1 MFDTNLSTD
10 SLSIPDQI
18 NKSTSKTKF
27 SCSRNSGS
35 TDPDAVLKAEFEDKV
50 AKRIQATENHEFLKW
65 TDLKKICIEI
75 RDMDTRF
82 EFQERLVNRSVRTE
96 LSINHRRIFNPCI
109 REKGQGLSWKP
120 YSNWPKISSNLSQSP
135 LERFR
140 SDLLSK
146 GIGWPGFVKLFPSP
160 K

>member
-1 MFDTNLSTD
+1 MFDTNLSAD

-82 EFQERLVNRSVRTE
+82 EFQGRFLKVRTDCVFYK
-96 LSINHRRIFNPCI
+96 S
-109 REKGQGLSWKP
+109 
-120 YSNWPKISSNLSQSP
+120 
-135 LERFR
+135 
-140 SDLLSK
+140 
-146 GIGWPGFVKLFPSP
+146 
-160 K
+160 

>member
-82 EFQERLVNRSVRTE
+82 EFQGRFLKVRTDCPTA
-96 LSINHRRIFNPCI
+96 LSINH
-109 REKGQGLSWKP
+109 
-120 YSNWPKISSNLSQSP
+120 
-135 LERFR
+135 
-140 SDLLSK
+140 
-146 GIGWPGFVKLFPSP
+146 
-160 K
+160 

>member
-1 MFDTNLSTD
+1 MFDIHPLSD

-27 SCSRNSGS
+27 SCSRHSGS

-82 EFQERLVNRSVRTE
+82 EFQERLLKQVRTE
-96 LSINHRRIFNPCI
+96 KGPRKNVRGKTSVQTALSINLRRIFNPFI
-109 REKGQGLSWKP
+109 RKKG
-120 YSNWPKISSNLSQSP
+120 
-135 LERFR
+135 
-140 SDLLSK
+140 
-146 GIGWPGFVKLFPSP
+146 
-160 K
+160 

>member
-1 MFDTNLSTD
+1 MFDTNLSSD

-27 SCSRNSGS
+27 SCSRHSGS

-75 RDMDTRF
+75 RETDTRF
-82 EFQERLVNRSVRTE
+82 EFQERLLKQVRTE
-96 LSINHRRIFNPCI
+96 KGPRKNVRGKTSVQTALSINHRRIFNPFI
-109 REKGQGLSWKP
+109 HKKG
-120 YSNWPKISSNLSQSP
+120 
-135 LERFR
+135 
-140 SDLLSK
+140 
-146 GIGWPGFVKLFPSP
+146 
-160 K
+160 